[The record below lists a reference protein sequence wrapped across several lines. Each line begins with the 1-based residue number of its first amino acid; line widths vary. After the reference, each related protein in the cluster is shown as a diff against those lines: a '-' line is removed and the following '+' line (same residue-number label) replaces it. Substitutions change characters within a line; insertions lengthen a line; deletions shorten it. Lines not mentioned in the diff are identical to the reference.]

1 MFAAIIG
8 KGKLVL
14 LIFCLLSSMP
24 MNSFLEIEE
33 WEDTGNEVFED
44 EGESADHESADE
56 DSDHQEAGQ
65 GEDLNESTAGDIL
78 PDDTASDSDSS
89 SDIIENDPLPAEPSD
104 TNAEPSL
111 PDTNGVCEVEDALG
125 FRECLTQEKDI
136 RLTLLSDVSVNAADL
151 PNADTEFL
159 SIDLNGHQLTIVI
172 DEESNFTPL
181 RCSSFQLISASE
193 HAGMLSV
200 KAASSMSAPFLAVS
214 SYAFFA
220 GSEAG
225 IQIYSQS
232 ADEQAYTM
240 IDLIGDAEM
249 NAQNSRFMTNT
260 GDVLTLITREGNK
273 LPQTAWIEFANIDQH
288 AEFLNQQILYYYLP
302 ASPFLYAESDK
313 YQVQIE
319 WGDLSYSYDGDRMS
333 WQGNDNLNNHIR
345 VNNYSLFPVMIT
357 HELQLDDGNI
367 KGDVYK
373 TAGSK
378 SDGSDEYDYDMC
390 ELAAYEEELIAAA
403 SNLPTQLDLYVVL
416 SGSPDLDQYKHQKQ
430 IGSLS
435 LTVTSMENEPQ
446 NLNEPAEAFDLTI
459 EKGETLILSGE
470 HVMNGNIYR
479 VSGGGTLCFDQF
491 QAVDALDGDVL
502 AECDE
507 DSSLMAGSHQDLNAY
522 RFIDLQGEET
532 TAGTPAVKLIYRK
545 EEADVKA
552 NDTNETADEQ
562 PQ

>member
-1 MFAAIIG
+1 M
-8 KGKLVL
+8 
-14 LIFCLLSSMP
+14 
-24 MNSFLEIEE
+24 
-33 WEDTGNEVFED
+33 
-44 EGESADHESADE
+44 
-56 DSDHQEAGQ
+56 
-65 GEDLNESTAGDIL
+65 
-78 PDDTASDSDSS
+78 
-89 SDIIENDPLPAEPSD
+89 
-104 TNAEPSL
+104 

-125 FRECLTQEKDI
+125 FRECLTQVKDI
-136 RLTLLSDVSVNAADL
+136 RLILLSDVSVNAADL

-172 DEESNFTPL
+172 DENSNFTPL
-181 RCSSFQLISASE
+181 RCSSFQLISESE

-232 ADEQAYTM
+232 ADEQSYTM

-249 NAQNSRFMTNT
+249 NAQNSRFMANT

-470 HVMNGNIYR
+470 HEMNGNIYR

-522 RFIDLQGEET
+522 RFIDLLGEET